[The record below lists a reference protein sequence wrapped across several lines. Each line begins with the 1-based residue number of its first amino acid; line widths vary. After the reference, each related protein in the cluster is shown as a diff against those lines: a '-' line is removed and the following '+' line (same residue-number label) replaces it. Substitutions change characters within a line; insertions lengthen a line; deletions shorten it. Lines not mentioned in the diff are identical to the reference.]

1 MWRQRDAAALQAEN
15 VLNRRGVFFRKTSP
29 AATPPSQ
36 VSHFT
41 DSPFPLLR
49 RSDSLTVHLRFQTE
63 PPKQQQL
70 LLILHPPSPQPKP
83 QQVGVTTGA
92 LSSSVQNDQDRAEA
106 GHATGRFSQLEAV
119 AMAFLS
125 CWLRISR
132 VRDSRSRSWQVLQTN
147 TGSYSCW
154 SGMGSFR

>member
-1 MWRQRDAAALQAEN
+1 MWRQQDAAALWAEN
-15 VLNRRGVFFRKTSP
+15 VFDQKGFILSENLPFQRSSISISHTHTSFAHLTSHSVTVHP
-29 AATPPSQ
+29 HFQNQDSQRAIPPHFPRTTVEAATG
-36 VSHFT
+36 
-41 DSPFPLLR
+41 
-49 RSDSLTVHLRFQTE
+49 RSAHQ
-63 PPKQQQL
+63 
-70 LLILHPPSPQPKP
+70 
-83 QQVGVTTGA
+83 
-92 LSSSVQNDQDRAEA
+92 VQNEDRAEA

-119 AMAFLS
+119 AMGFLS